1 MSCIDMIKSSV
12 VTMCDG
18 KSYKIARGGKDYVAA
33 RYTESA
39 KEFLINE

>member
-18 KSYKIARGGKDYVAA
+18 KSYKIAGSKKDYVAA
-33 RYTESA
+33 HYTEFA